1 MFIFGRKL
9 NSFEFVQTKKRAQCS
24 KPPLMRASVEYSN
37 GVYTGLIKLVTI
49 LKTYVTLDSIDLFIT
64 VKWDPVM
71 LMLTGAS

>member
-9 NSFEFVQTKKRAQCS
+9 NSFEFVQTKNRAQRS

-49 LKTYVTLDSIDLFIT
+49 LKKKNY
-64 VKWDPVM
+64 
-71 LMLTGAS
+71 AN